1 MKKRF
6 ISLCLTLALAAA
18 PAGAV
23 FSDISSGSLQQTA
36 SVLNSLGIMQGTGNS
51 RFEPG
56 RSLTR
61 AEFCKL
67 AVTAMGIDDASPYAS
82 YTIFPDVR
90 ASHWAARYVN
100 AALRHPEFKD
110 NYIIRGY
117 ADGTF
122 GPDKPLTYGEVCTM
136 LLRMLGYKES
146 DIGPF
151 WPADYIAQANALGLT
166 RGVSLRD
173 AKTPVTRGD
182 AATML
187 LNTLG
192 TATYANGTE
201 GEPLISKVSSSTV
214 KNCILLETGETDS
227 SLASDEALFFE
238 NGTLGTARKTAG
250 PLDRSLIGVYGTLV
264 IGKKGEIVA
273 VGVVPDTASR
283 QETYKVTSA
292 AADRI
297 VTETGT
303 FRPDRTTPTYISGTT
318 QTGNSE
324 KGLTPLSEVWSSILP
339 GDTLNAYF
347 NEYGTLTLLAVLPNT
362 STVSANTFVYGLAT
376 SANIPAEYKI
386 VKNGA
391 IIDRSGLKKYDVVTL
406 DAAKKL
412 ALVYDTR
419 LSGRYKAGT
428 PTVSY
433 PQEVKVYGNS
443 FRISDSAAAFFKDI
457 KLKDYITLLFDAN
470 GNVAAAY
477 PRSTVSA
484 DMQGVVTQIE
494 EKQATVI
501 LTNGIILRDIP
512 LNMPDDPDT
521 LQTQKRDTY
530 NHRLVSITQSG
541 ETAVLTKCSF
551 SNKTTGEW
559 TIADNKLGSKLV
571 SPRVQ
576 VYEEVI
582 PGAPLNHIALADID
596 LSKIPSSD
604 IRYTVSDSAG
614 TITNIVLSDVTG
626 DSWLYGMGHGEKK
639 FVPPSDGLKNVP
651 WNNLTKEAQQN
662 HVNDGSSTHPSTVD
676 NVSWNELTKDAQDE
690 YRKNHPSSYKYYV
703 VLNHWDTT
711 EKKKI
716 EASYKVLDLPS
727 GLSGGPIAVPKGYS
741 TDENIVNTS
750 LDIKKL
756 KLIDTV
762 ERTAFDG
769 TSGVRT
775 KDGYYAI
782 ADSLGIYD
790 SENREFVPSLQS
802 AKSNYT
808 RFALYA
814 NDTAEDGGK
823 IRIITVTNK

>member
-264 IGKKGEIVA
+264 IGKKGENVA

-339 GDTLNAYF
+339 GDTLNAYY

-376 SANIPAEYKI
+376 SANIPSEYKI

-406 DAAKKL
+406 DAAKKQ
-412 ALVYDTR
+412 ALVSDTR

-484 DMQGVVTQIE
+484 DMQGVVTHIDG
-494 EKQATVI
+494 EKATVT
-501 LTNGIILRDIP
+501 LTNGLTLRDMEIDKLEKP
-512 LNMPDDPDT
+512 TALMG
-521 LQTQKRDTY
+521 
-530 NHRLVSITQSG
+530 RLVSVSTNGDKAVLVKRSLSGKASG
-541 ETAVLTKCSF
+541 EWS
-551 SNKTTGEW
+551 
-559 TIADNKLGSKLV
+559 IADARLGTKTV
-571 SPRVQ
+571 SPRVN

-582 PGAPLNHIALADID
+582 SGAPLSRIALSDIALA
-596 LSKIPSSD
+596 KVPSSD
-604 IRYTVSDSAG
+604 IRYTVTDSAG
-614 TITNIVLSDVTG
+614 TITNIILGDVTG
-626 DSWLYGMGHGEKK
+626 ESWLYGIGYGITKSPSFDDETMVGDKVWGDYTEEEKK
-639 FVPPSDGLKNVP
+639 NYKEAHATRTVLLKHWNPSDP
-651 WNNLTKEAQQN
+651 TKT
-662 HVNDGSSTHPSTVD
+662 DMPFM
-676 NVSWNELTKDAQDE
+676 VS
-690 YRKNHPSSYKYYV
+690 V
-703 VLNHWDTT
+703 
-711 EKKKI
+711 
-716 EASYKVLDLPS
+716 LPS
-727 GLSGGPIAVPKGYS
+727 GLSGGPVAVPKGYS
-741 TDENIVNTS
+741 TDENVVNIS

>member
-264 IGKKGEIVA
+264 IGKKGENVA

-339 GDTLNAYF
+339 GDTLNAYY

-406 DAAKKL
+406 DAAKKQ
-412 ALVYDTR
+412 ALVSDTR

-433 PQEVKVYGNS
+433 PQKVEMYGNS
-443 FRISDSAAAFFKDI
+443 YSISDNAAAFFKDI

-470 GNVAAAY
+470 GSVAAAF

-484 DMQGVVTQIE
+484 DMQGIVTHIDS
-494 EKQATVI
+494 EKATVT
-501 LTNGIILRDIP
+501 LTNGLTLRDMEIDKLEKP
-512 LNMPDDPDT
+512 TALMG
-521 LQTQKRDTY
+521 
-530 NHRLVSITQSG
+530 RLVSVSTNGDKAVLVKRSLSGKASG
-541 ETAVLTKCSF
+541 EWS
-551 SNKTTGEW
+551 
-559 TIADNKLGSKLV
+559 IADARLGTKTV
-571 SPRVQ
+571 SPRVN

-582 PGAPLNHIALADID
+582 SGAPLSRIALSDIALA
-596 LSKIPSSD
+596 KVPSSD
-604 IRYTVSDSAG
+604 IRYTVTDSAG
-614 TITNIVLSDVTG
+614 TITNIILGDVTG
-626 DSWLYGMGHGEKK
+626 ESWLYGIGYGERIKD
-639 FVPPSDGLKNVP
+639 PTSDDP
-651 WNNLTKEAQQN
+651 
-662 HVNDGSSTHPSTVD
+662 D
-676 NVSWNELTKDAQDE
+676 
-690 YRKNHPSSYKYYV
+690 YYSEERV
-703 VLNHWDTT
+703 VLRHWADSKE
-711 EKKKI
+711 EK
-716 EASYKVLDLPS
+716 SSFKVLSLPS
-727 GLSGGPIAVPKGYS
+727 GLSGGPVAVPKGYS
-741 TDENIVNTS
+741 TDENVVNTS

>member
-82 YTIFPDVR
+82 YTIFPDVH

-201 GEPLISKVSSSTV
+201 SEPLISKVSSSTV

-264 IGKKGEIVA
+264 IGKKGENVA

-303 FRPDRTTPTYISGTT
+303 FRPDRTTPTYISDTT

-339 GDTLNAYF
+339 GDTLNAYY

-406 DAAKKL
+406 DAAKKQ
-412 ALVYDTR
+412 ALVSDTR

-433 PQEVKVYGNS
+433 PQKVELYGNS
-443 FRISDSAAAFFKDI
+443 YSISDNAAAFFKDI

-470 GNVAAAY
+470 GNVAAAF

-484 DMQGVVTQIE
+484 DMQGIVTHIDG
-494 EKQATVI
+494 EKATVT
-501 LTNGIILRDIP
+501 LTNGLTLRDMEIDKLEKP
-512 LNMPDDPDT
+512 TALMG
-521 LQTQKRDTY
+521 
-530 NHRLVSITQSG
+530 RLVSVSTNGDKAVLVKRSLSGKASG
-541 ETAVLTKCSF
+541 EWS
-551 SNKTTGEW
+551 
-559 TIADNKLGSKLV
+559 IADARLGTKTV
-571 SPRVQ
+571 SPRVN

-582 PGAPLNHIALADID
+582 SGAPLSRIALSDIALA
-596 LSKIPSSD
+596 KVPSSD
-604 IRYTVSDSAG
+604 IRYTVTDSAG
-614 TITNIVLSDVTG
+614 TITNIILGDVTG
-626 DSWLYGMGHGEKK
+626 ESWLYGIGYGERIKD
-639 FVPPSDGLKNVP
+639 PTSDDP
-651 WNNLTKEAQQN
+651 DHYSE
-662 HVNDGSSTHPSTVD
+662 
-676 NVSWNELTKDAQDE
+676 E
-690 YRKNHPSSYKYYV
+690 RV
-703 VLNHWDTT
+703 VLRHWADGKE
-711 EKKKI
+711 EK
-716 EASYKVLDLPS
+716 SPFKVLSLPS
-727 GLSGGPIAVPKGYS
+727 GLSGGPVAVPKGYS
-741 TDENIVNTS
+741 TDENVVNTS

>member
-264 IGKKGEIVA
+264 IGKKGENVA

-339 GDTLNAYF
+339 GDTLNAYY

-406 DAAKKL
+406 DAAKKQ
-412 ALVYDTR
+412 ALVSDTR

-433 PQEVKVYGNS
+433 PQKVELYGNS
-443 FRISDSAAAFFKDI
+443 YSISDNAAAYFKDI

-470 GNVAAAY
+470 GNVAAAF

-484 DMQGVVTQIE
+484 DMQGIVTHIDG
-494 EKQATVI
+494 EKATVT
-501 LTNGIILRDIP
+501 LTNGLTLRDMEIDKLEKP
-512 LNMPDDPDT
+512 TALMG
-521 LQTQKRDTY
+521 
-530 NHRLVSITQSG
+530 RLVSVSTNGDKAVLVKRSLSGKASG
-541 ETAVLTKCSF
+541 EWS
-551 SNKTTGEW
+551 
-559 TIADNKLGSKLV
+559 IADARLGTKTV
-571 SPRVQ
+571 SPRVN

-582 PGAPLNHIALADID
+582 SGAPLSRIALSDIALA
-596 LSKIPSSD
+596 KVPSSD
-604 IRYTVSDSAG
+604 IRYTVTDSAG
-614 TITNIVLSDVTG
+614 TITNIILGDVTG
-626 DSWLYGMGHGEKK
+626 ESWLYGIGYGERIKD
-639 FVPPSDGLKNVP
+639 PTSDDP
-651 WNNLTKEAQQN
+651 DHYSE
-662 HVNDGSSTHPSTVD
+662 
-676 NVSWNELTKDAQDE
+676 E
-690 YRKNHPSSYKYYV
+690 RV
-703 VLNHWDTT
+703 VLRHWADGKE
-711 EKKKI
+711 EK
-716 EASYKVLDLPS
+716 SPFKVLSLPS
-727 GLSGGPIAVPKGYS
+727 GLSGGPVAVPKGYS
-741 TDENIVNTS
+741 TDENVVNTS

>member
-82 YTIFPDVR
+82 YTIFPDVH

-264 IGKKGEIVA
+264 IGKKGENVA

-339 GDTLNAYF
+339 GDTLNAYY

-406 DAAKKL
+406 DAAKKQ
-412 ALVYDTR
+412 ALVSDTR

-433 PQEVKVYGNS
+433 PQKVEMYGNS
-443 FRISDSAAAFFKDI
+443 YSISDNAAAFFKDI

-470 GNVAAAY
+470 GSVAAAF

-484 DMQGVVTQIE
+484 DMQGIVTHIDG
-494 EKQATVI
+494 EKATVT
-501 LTNGIILRDIP
+501 LTNGLTLRDMEIDKLEKP
-512 LNMPDDPDT
+512 TALMG
-521 LQTQKRDTY
+521 
-530 NHRLVSITQSG
+530 RLVSVSTNGDKAVLVKRSLSGKASG
-541 ETAVLTKCSF
+541 EWS
-551 SNKTTGEW
+551 
-559 TIADNKLGSKLV
+559 IADARLGTKTV
-571 SPRVQ
+571 SPRVN

-582 PGAPLNHIALADID
+582 SGAPLSRIALSDIALA
-596 LSKIPSSD
+596 KVPSSD
-604 IRYTVSDSAG
+604 IRYTVTDSAG
-614 TITNIVLSDVTG
+614 TITNIILGDVTG
-626 DSWLYGMGHGEKK
+626 ESWLYGIGYGEKVADISSFEDPK
-639 FVPPSDGLKNVP
+639 DNKQIGDKLWKDFTDAEK
-651 WNNLTKEAQQN
+651 AQ
-662 HVNDGSSTHPSTVD
+662 
-676 NVSWNELTKDAQDE
+676 
-690 YRKNHPSSYKYYV
+690 YRKEHARSIETV
-703 VLNHWDTT
+703 ILRHWADGKE
-711 EKKKI
+711 EK
-716 EASYKVLDLPS
+716 SPFKVLSLPS
-727 GLSGGPIAVPKGYS
+727 GLSGGPVAVPKGYS
-741 TDENIVNTS
+741 TDENVVNTS

-782 ADSLGIYD
+782 ADGLGIYD

>member
-82 YTIFPDVR
+82 YTIFPDVH

-192 TATYANGTE
+192 TATYANGAE

-264 IGKKGEIVA
+264 IGKKGENVA

-318 QTGNSE
+318 QTGDSE

-339 GDTLNAYF
+339 GDTLNAYY

-362 STVSANTFVYGLAT
+362 STVSANTFVYGIAT

-391 IIDRSGLKKYDVVTL
+391 IIDRSGLKKYDIVTL
-406 DAAKKL
+406 DAAKKQ
-412 ALVYDTR
+412 ALVSDTR

-433 PQEVKVYGNS
+433 PQKVEMYGNS
-443 FRISDSAAAFFKDI
+443 YSISDNAAAYFKDI

-470 GNVAAAY
+470 GNVAAAF

-484 DMQGVVTQIE
+484 DMQGIVTHINS
-494 EKQATVI
+494 EKATVT
-501 LTNGIILRDIP
+501 LTNGLTLRDMEIDKLEKP
-512 LNMPDDPDT
+512 TALMG
-521 LQTQKRDTY
+521 
-530 NHRLVSITQSG
+530 RLVSVSTNGDKAVLVKRSLSGKASG
-541 ETAVLTKCSF
+541 EWS
-551 SNKTTGEW
+551 
-559 TIADNKLGSKLV
+559 IADARLGTKTV
-571 SPRVQ
+571 SPRVN

-582 PGAPLNHIALADID
+582 SGAPLSRIALSDIALA
-596 LSKIPSSD
+596 KVPSSD
-604 IRYTVSDSAG
+604 IRYTVTDSAG
-614 TITNIVLSDVTG
+614 TITNIILGDVTG
-626 DSWLYGMGHGEKK
+626 ESWLYGIGYGEKVADISSFEDPK
-639 FVPPSDGLKNVP
+639 DNKQIGDKLWKDFTDAEK
-651 WNNLTKEAQQN
+651 AQ
-662 HVNDGSSTHPSTVD
+662 
-676 NVSWNELTKDAQDE
+676 
-690 YRKNHPSSYKYYV
+690 YRKEHARSIETV
-703 VLNHWDTT
+703 ILRHWADGKE
-711 EKKKI
+711 EK
-716 EASYKVLDLPS
+716 SPFKVLSLPS
-727 GLSGGPIAVPKGYS
+727 GLSGGPVAVPKGYS
-741 TDENIVNTS
+741 TDENVVNTS

-782 ADSLGIYD
+782 ADGLGIYD

>member
-264 IGKKGEIVA
+264 IGKKGENVA

-339 GDTLNAYF
+339 GDTLNAYY

-406 DAAKKL
+406 DAAKKQ
-412 ALVYDTR
+412 ALVSDTR

-433 PQEVKVYGNS
+433 PQKVEMYGNS
-443 FRISDSAAAFFKDI
+443 YSISDNAAAFFKDI

-470 GNVAAAY
+470 GSVAAAF

-484 DMQGVVTQIE
+484 DMQGIVTHIDS
-494 EKQATVI
+494 EKATVT
-501 LTNGIILRDIP
+501 LTNGLTLRDMEIDKLEKP
-512 LNMPDDPDT
+512 TALMG
-521 LQTQKRDTY
+521 
-530 NHRLVSITQSG
+530 RLVSVSTNGDKAFLVKRSLSGKASG
-541 ETAVLTKCSF
+541 EWS
-551 SNKTTGEW
+551 
-559 TIADNKLGSKLV
+559 IADARLGTKTV
-571 SPRVQ
+571 SPRVN

-582 PGAPLNHIALADID
+582 SGAPLSRIALSDIALA
-596 LSKIPSSD
+596 KVPSSD
-604 IRYTVSDSAG
+604 IRYTVTDSAG
-614 TITNIVLSDVTG
+614 TITNIILGDVTG
-626 DSWLYGMGHGEKK
+626 ESWLYGIGYGERIKD
-639 FVPPSDGLKNVP
+639 PTSDDP
-651 WNNLTKEAQQN
+651 
-662 HVNDGSSTHPSTVD
+662 D
-676 NVSWNELTKDAQDE
+676 
-690 YRKNHPSSYKYYV
+690 YYSEERV
-703 VLNHWDTT
+703 VLRHWADSKE
-711 EKKKI
+711 EK
-716 EASYKVLDLPS
+716 SSFKVLSLPS
-727 GLSGGPIAVPKGYS
+727 GLSGGPVAVPKGYS
-741 TDENIVNTS
+741 TDENVVNTS

>member
-82 YTIFPDVR
+82 YTIFPDVH

-182 AATML
+182 AAAML

-192 TATYANGTE
+192 TATYANGAE

-264 IGKKGEIVA
+264 IGKKGENVA

-283 QETYKVTSA
+283 QETYKVTST

-339 GDTLNAYF
+339 GDTLNAYY

-406 DAAKKL
+406 DAAKKQ
-412 ALVYDTR
+412 ALVSDTR

-433 PQEVKVYGNS
+433 PQKVEMYGNS
-443 FRISDSAAAFFKDI
+443 YFISDNAAAFFKDI

-470 GNVAAAY
+470 GSVAAAF

-484 DMQGVVTQIE
+484 DMQGIVTHIDDKE
-494 EKQATVI
+494 ATVT
-501 LTNGIILRDIP
+501 LTNGLTLRDMEIDKLEKP
-512 LNMPDDPDT
+512 TALMG
-521 LQTQKRDTY
+521 
-530 NHRLVSITQSG
+530 RLVSVSTNGDKAVLVKRSLSGKASG
-541 ETAVLTKCSF
+541 EWS
-551 SNKTTGEW
+551 
-559 TIADNKLGSKLV
+559 IADARLGTKTV
-571 SPRVQ
+571 SPRVN

-582 PGAPLNHIALADID
+582 SGAPLSRIALSDIALA
-596 LSKIPSSD
+596 KVPSSD
-604 IRYTVSDSAG
+604 IRYTVTDSAG
-614 TITNIVLSDVTG
+614 TITNIILGDVTG
-626 DSWLYGMGHGEKK
+626 ESWLYGIGYGEKIK
-639 FVPPSDGLKNVP
+639 GEPVPPFLESLVNGKP
-651 WNNLTKEAQQN
+651 WKDWKYEDQQKYLAE
-662 HVNDGSSTHPSTVD
+662 HPT
-676 NVSWNELTKDAQDE
+676 
-690 YRKNHPSSYKYYV
+690 YSYQV
-703 VLNHWDTT
+703 VLDYWDSSNSKTAQGQFMV
-711 EKKKI
+711 I
-716 EASYKVLDLPS
+716 SLPS
-727 GLSGGPIAVPKGYS
+727 GLSGGPVAVPKGYS
-741 TDENIVNTS
+741 TDENVVNTS

-782 ADSLGIYD
+782 ADGLGIYD
-790 SENREFVPSLQS
+790 SENREFVSSLQS

-814 NDTAEDGGK
+814 NGTAEDGGK

>member
-82 YTIFPDVR
+82 YTIFPDVH

-192 TATYANGTE
+192 TATYANGAE

-264 IGKKGEIVA
+264 IGKKGENVA

-339 GDTLNAYF
+339 GDTLNAYY

-406 DAAKKL
+406 DAAKKQ
-412 ALVYDTR
+412 ALVSDTR

-433 PQEVKVYGNS
+433 PQKVEMYGNS
-443 FRISDSAAAFFKDI
+443 YSISDNAAAFFKDI

-470 GNVAAAY
+470 GSVAAAF

-484 DMQGVVTQIE
+484 DMQGIVTHIDG
-494 EKQATVI
+494 EKATVT
-501 LTNGIILRDIP
+501 LTNGLTLRDMEIDKLEKP
-512 LNMPDDPDT
+512 TALMG
-521 LQTQKRDTY
+521 
-530 NHRLVSITQSG
+530 HLVSVSTNGDKAVLVKRSLSGKASG
-541 ETAVLTKCSF
+541 EWS
-551 SNKTTGEW
+551 
-559 TIADNKLGSKLV
+559 IADARLGTKTV
-571 SPRVQ
+571 SPRVN

-582 PGAPLNHIALADID
+582 SGAPLSRIALSDIALA
-596 LSKIPSSD
+596 KVPSSD
-604 IRYTVSDSAG
+604 IRYTVTDSAG
-614 TITNIVLSDVTG
+614 TITNIILGDVTG
-626 DSWLYGMGHGEKK
+626 ESWLYGFGYGKK
-639 FVPPSDGLKNVP
+639 IKGDPIAPFPESVVNGKP
-651 WNNLTKEAQQN
+651 WQDWNYDDQQKYLAE
-662 HVNDGSSTHPSTVD
+662 HPT
-676 NVSWNELTKDAQDE
+676 
-690 YRKNHPSSYKYYV
+690 YSYQV
-703 VLNHWDTT
+703 VLDYWDSSNSKTAQG
-711 EKKKI
+711 KFMVI
-716 EASYKVLDLPS
+716 SLPS
-727 GLSGGPIAVPKGYS
+727 GLSGGPVAVPKGYS
-741 TDENIVNTS
+741 TDENVVNTS